1 MEADPLPSEPSG
13 NGWWNPAETGLRRG
27 RVGINELAAL
37 RNNSD
42 F

>member
-13 NGWWNPAETGLRRG
+13 NGWWDPAERG
-27 RVGINELAAL
+27 RSQGWGINELAAL